1 MSLELSKSAAEA
13 PQQPS
18 PKTIMFNTCK
28 NEYGT
33 PKNNLQKLYKKIRME
48 YKTLINE
55 EEITQEKLKQANLV
69 IFCGPRLKFTEQEF
83 STIEQYIKEG
93 GSVLFQ
99 LGEGGEPRF
108 ETNINY
114 LLEQW
119 GIFINSDTVI
129 RTSFFK
135 YYHPK
140 EVCVQ
145 KGILNRSINKEA
157 GKTLDAAQDASDP
170 SSHLTFVYPYGATLN
185 VESPATA
192 ILSSGHVSYPVNR
205 PVGAFYS
212 SKNDKGKVAVLGS
225 VHMFDD
231 KWLDKEENSSLL
243 DVIFKWLLYGF
254 DLNQI
259 DSTSPEVNDYQF
271 LPDSKSISE
280 KVKSCLQESEELPID
295 FNELFVDKMFKFD
308 TDLVPDAIN
317 LYAQLGVK
325 HTPLTFIPPAF
336 ETPLPSLKPAVYPPS
351 LREFA
356 PPEIDLFDLD
366 EQFAS
371 EDVRLAQLTNRCTDE
386 DAEYFIQKAGE
397 IVGVT
402 KLLKSE
408 YHFSA
413 KHILELMFRQIVQF
427 KKVNPSSED
436 ILPSHLRSN
445 KIALPKLAA
454 VKQSFDHAANH
465 PVTNPPTPISSPLQ
479 GGSYEPYDN

>member
-1 MSLELSKSAAEA
+1 MTEIQSKGSE
-13 PQQPS
+13 QS
-18 PKTIMFNTCK
+18 SKTIMFNVCK

-33 PKNNLQKLYKKIRME
+33 PKNNLQKLYKKLRME
-48 YKTLINE
+48 YKTIINE
-55 EEITQEKLKQANLV
+55 EDFNLEKLKQADLV

-83 STIEQYIKEG
+83 AAIGQYIKEG

-114 LLEQW
+114 LLEEW
-119 GIFINSDTVI
+119 GVFINSDTVI

-145 KGILNRSINKEA
+145 KGVLNRSINREA
-157 GKTLDAAQDASDP
+157 GKGNDLGSDLSDP
-170 SSHLTFVYPYGATLN
+170 NSHLTFVYPYGATLN
-185 VESPATA
+185 VESPSTA
-192 ILSSGHVSYPVNR
+192 ILASGHISYPVNR
-205 PVGAFYS
+205 PVCAFYS
-212 SKNDKGKVAVLGS
+212 SKNDKGRVAVIGS
-225 VHMFDD
+225 VHLFDD
-231 KWLDKEENSSLL
+231 KWLEKEENSVLQ
-243 DVIFKWLLYGF
+243 DVIFKWLLFGF

-259 DSTSPEVNDYQF
+259 DATSPEVNDYQF
-271 LPDSKSISE
+271 LPDSKSLSE
-280 KVKSCLQESEELPID
+280 KVKPCLQESEELPID
-295 FNELFVDKMFKFD
+295 FTELFVDKMFKFD
-308 TDLVPDAIN
+308 TDLIPEAVN

-325 HTPLTFIPPAF
+325 HSPLTLIPPAF
-336 ETPLPSLKPAVYPPS
+336 ETPLPSLRPAVYPPS

-386 DAEYFIQKAGE
+386 DADYFIQKAGE

-408 YHFSA
+408 YSFSA

-427 KKVNPSSED
+427 KKVNPSNED
-436 ILPSHLRSN
+436 ILPSHLRHN
-445 KIALPKLAA
+445 KVLPKLA
-454 VKQSFDHAANH
+454 KNIETISN
-465 PVTNPPTPISSPLQ
+465 PVTNPPTPISSPLR
-479 GGSYEPYDN
+479 GGNLSDDEYVD